1 MSFSIN
7 ISGKF
12 MIMTRTKTN
21 CTTIVSFPWSVLSS
35 NKVLDQSAGEKLL
48 SYCKI
53 IFCYIIIIIVVVVV
67 VLPLYSLIGEV

>member
-35 NKVLDQSAGEKLL
+35 NKVLDQSAREKLL

-53 IFCYIIIIIVVVVV
+53 IFCYIIVVVVV